1 MNLAGEASSEGPVRV
16 ASPALNMACPLP
28 AAHACGGSE
37 SAILPCVDELKKSEN
52 ERLGRKNRRDTL
64 VVIGVAIVLFSLA
77 FLAVKLFD
85 PGYSREP
92 LRRSEYVLDDL
103 VTISIYGKDRSRVEE
118 AMGAAFDEL
127 FRLQSIADRYDPE
140 SELSRL
146 NAAAA
151 AGPVTV
157 SEDLWAMVETGREV
171 YEASGGLFDITVG
184 PLIDVWDVAGRG
196 GKGEPPPGEEEI
208 AEAREKVGMGKLAL
222 DAAGRSVAFSV
233 PGMGIDLGGL
243 AKGYAID
250 RAVEVLRSR
259 GIETCIV
266 DMVSTTLLLGDKPG
280 DSGPLW
286 SVDILNP
293 RVQEGR
299 LANLSLPGGKY
310 LSTSG
315 DYQRFFEY
323 GGVRYHHI
331 LDPRTGYP
339 ARGAMAVTVVGN
351 RGGAWTDAMSTAAF
365 VMGCPDGMRWIED
378 EGADAVMVGA
388 GGEVQATEG
397 MEQWLTAVEERVE

>member
-1 MNLAGEASSEGPVRV
+1 M
-16 ASPALNMACPLP
+16 
-28 AAHACGGSE
+28 
-37 SAILPCVDELKKSEN
+37 
-52 ERLGRKNRRDTL
+52 
-64 VVIGVAIVLFSLA
+64 IGVAIVLFSLA